1 MNYLLRARI
10 CMFTG
15 IRLSLFCYTP
25 SSASAQNSSEM
36 VIRRARCNI
45 ADRVQMPIRKTIVAP
60 DVPFNADGF
69 WLKDLQVE
77 VKNSSDKTIV
87 YGAV

>member
-1 MNYLLRARI
+1 M
-10 CMFTG
+10 
-15 IRLSLFCYTP
+15 P
-25 SSASAQNSSEM
+25 SSAFAQNSSEM
-36 VIRRARCNI
+36 VIRRSRRNI
-45 ADRVQMPIRKTIVAP
+45 VDPVQMSVRKTIVAA

-69 WLKDLQVE
+69 GLKDLQVK